1 MWSDPIADMLTRVR
15 NANQAMKRT
24 VSMPS
29 SRQKEAVAK
38 LLAAE
43 GYIEHY
49 SVDPDGAGKVL
60 TISLKYTPDRRRV
73 LQGLKR
79 LSKPGRRMYR
89 GSSELPRSH
98 GGLGVVVVSTSQGLL
113 SDSEARRRKLGG
125 ELVCEVW

>member
-1 MWSDPIADMLTRVR
+1 MWSDPIADMLTRLR

-29 SRQKEAVAK
+29 SKQKEAIAK

-43 GYIEHY
+43 GYIDSFGIEQ
-49 SVDPDGAGKVL
+49 DGPGRTL
-60 TISLKYTPDRRRV
+60 TINLKYTPDRQHV
-73 LQGLKR
+73 VQGIKR

-89 GSSELPRSH
+89 GSNELPRSQ

>member
-29 SRQKEAVAK
+29 SKQKEAIAT
-38 LLAAE
+38 LLASE
-43 GYIEHY
+43 GFIEGF
-49 SVDPDGAGKVL
+49 SVEPDGPGRTL
-60 TISLKYTPDRRRV
+60 TITMKYTPDRKRV
-73 LQGLKR
+73 VQGVKR
-79 LSKPGRRMYR
+79 LSSPGRRLYR
-89 GSSELPRSH
+89 GSGELPRSQ

-113 SDSEARRRKLGG
+113 TDSEARRRKLGG